1 MIGFDS
7 AAFRRGFWRGAAAG
21 AVAGATLALLLA
33 SPPAAGSQIPGD
45 GPALAVATSGDGAT
59 ITLHGG
65 AGICLGEALAAVWRP
80 GHGSAAAPV
89 PGCWLLVGEDVLV
102 SFLDG
107 ERANIPVRVLVRAG
121 ST

>member
-1 MIGFDS
+1 MIGFDAS
-7 AAFRRGFWRGAAAG
+7 AFRRGFWRGAFAG
-21 AVAGATLALLLA
+21 TVTGVVLALLMWPRPA
-33 SPPAAGSQIPGD
+33 VGSPSGD
-45 GPALAVATSGDGAT
+45 GQALAVATSSDGAS
-59 ITLHGG
+59 ITLHAGT
-65 AGICLGEALAAVWRP
+65 GICLGQARAAVWRP